1 MGCSLPGS
9 SVHRIFQARIL
20 EWFVISFSRGS
31 SWCRDRTQ
39 VSWTAGRL
47 YHLSHQGNPSKCY
60 KLFLNLN
67 LALCLQIYFFL
78 IFLIKK
84 KKTPISEQKEY
95 QKIMFHGKC
104 HVIKILLF
112 FCCKLFQLFETPWT
126 AAHQVSL
133 PFTISQSLLKLTSI
147 ELVMPSNNLILHFP
161 LLLLL
166 SIFPSIRVF
175 PNESALLIRWK
186 KH

>member
-1 MGCSLPGS
+1 MSP
-9 SVHRIFQARIL
+9 
-20 EWFVISFSRGS
+20 
-31 SWCRDRTQ
+31 
-39 VSWTAGRL
+39 
-47 YHLSHQGNPSKCY
+47 
-60 KLFLNLN
+60 NL
-67 LALCLQIYFFL
+67 FFL

-84 KKTPISEQKEY
+84 ITPISEQKEY
-95 QKIMFHGKC
+95 HKIMFHWKC
-104 HVIKILLF
+104 RVIKILLF

-147 ELVMPSNNLILHFP
+147 ELVMPSNHLILHFP

-175 PNESALLIRWK
+175 PNESAFCIRWPK
-186 KH
+186 YCSLSFSNSPSNEYSGLISSRLTVLISLQSKGLSRVFSSTRIQKPWFFVPQPSLRSNSHIHTFLEKP